1 MNNIK
6 RMPLTHS
13 YVKNIICEGAIAGH
27 AEKVKQYTGGK
38 VRFQTILQTCG
49 DVNRNRRMYPLDVMQ
64 SAVERVMPVVKNRN
78 FLGELDHPISDN
90 QVRQTTVL
98 YKEAAHLIVDM
109 EFRGNEIWGELETLP
124 YTTSGK
130 ALSGLILDNIA
141 IGFSLRGLA
150 DLEDNGTYQKV
161 MAPLLMISFDC
172 VQMPSHHQACIQEIH
187 ESQMR
192 VVNESAGL
200 VLCSDGARY
209 TSNLFDQLVEQKVL
223 KLHTDYWAVD

>member
-1 MNNIK
+1 MSNIK
-6 RMPLTHS
+6 RMPLKHS
-13 YVKNIICEGAIAGH
+13 YVNNIICEGAVTGH
-27 AEKVKQYTGGK
+27 AEKVKKYTDGK

-49 DVNRNRRMYPLDVMQ
+49 DVNRNRRMYPQDVME

-98 YKEAAHLIVDM
+98 YKEAAHLITNM
-109 EFRGNEIWGELETLP
+109 EFRGNQIWGELETLP
-124 YTTSGK
+124 YTSSGK
-130 ALSGLILDNIA
+130 ALSGLVLDNIA

-161 MAPLLMISFDC
+161 LAPLLMIAFDC

-187 ESQMR
+187 ESHVK
-192 VVNESAGL
+192 VVNESAGIIS
-200 VLCSDGARY
+200 CDNGGSY
-209 TSNLFDQLVEQKVL
+209 TTNLFDQLVEQKVL